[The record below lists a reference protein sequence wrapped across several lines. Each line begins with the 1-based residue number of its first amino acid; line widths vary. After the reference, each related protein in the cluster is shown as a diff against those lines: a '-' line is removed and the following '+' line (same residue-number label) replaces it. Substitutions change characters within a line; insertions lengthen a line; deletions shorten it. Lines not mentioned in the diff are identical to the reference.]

1 MHLAPALD
9 GIRQGR
15 LLAVN
20 LTVYAHRDCF
30 KINATVQRGIWSHV
44 DLYLVGA
51 ERRREGRE
59 RSPLSTESQIC
70 GEAHVDIHH
79 EAIRYIAMVILL
91 VGSLLGALIPL
102 LLARRPRTIVL
113 TWIFF
118 VFSFTGTGVIISTAW
133 LHLLSSAIQ
142 ALRNECLAPR
152 LGEYDWPMFI
162 GLMTV
167 VFLVF
172 IETIASSFDSGSLPC
187 SSGRNVLS
195 KSISSSDM
203 ESVNEQQDVVI
214 FQMDPSHGR
223 FHPTSDLDTS
233 RSQGSSHDT
242 NLNMRGQLTALL
254 VLEFEFTF
262 HSVFISLILS
272 TTNNLITLTVIFACH
287 QFFQGL
293 DLGSRLAIA
302 QWPPHGRWW
311 PYLLAVIFGI
321 SSPLAVAVGL
331 MAKPESP
338 EIQLI
343 MTGVFGAI
351 SGGILL
357 YTGMVELL
365 GREFLL
371 HSGMSREPLS
381 VKLFAFV
388 CVGLGVAAMA
398 VLAIWA

>member
-1 MHLAPALD
+1 MDFH
-9 GIRQGR
+9 RE
-15 LLAVN
+15 N
-20 LTVYAHRDCF
+20 LSHSDA
-30 KINATVQRGIWSHV
+30 NATATASAS
-44 DLYLVGA
+44 D
-51 ERRREGRE
+51 
-59 RSPLSTESQIC
+59 ESQIC
-70 GEAHVDIHH
+70 GGLIIDIHH
-79 EAIRYIAMVILL
+79 ETMRFAAMVILF

-102 LLARRPRTIVL
+102 LLARRPRTLVL

-118 VFSFTGTGVIISTAW
+118 IFSFTGTGVIIATAW
-133 LHLLSSAIQ
+133 LHLLSPAIQ
-142 ALRNECLAPR
+142 ALGNECLTPR

-167 VFLVF
+167 IILVF

-187 SSGRNVLS
+187 SSGRNTLS
-195 KSISSSDM
+195 KTFSNSDT
-203 ESVNEQQDVVI
+203 ESASEQEDIMASRPDRRSGLSDVRLSQML
-214 FQMDPSHGR
+214 QMDPCPR
-223 FHPTSDLDTS
+223 RLHPTSDLDRS
-233 RSQGSSHDT
+233 RKKEDNNDEAT
-242 NLNMRGQLTALL
+242 TNMRGQLTALL

-293 DLGSRLAIA
+293 DLGSRLAVA
-302 QWPPHGRWW
+302 QWPARRRWW
-311 PYLLAVIFGI
+311 PYLLAVVFGV
-321 SSPLAVAVGL
+321 SSPLAVAIGL
-331 MAKPESP
+331 VAKPESP

-371 HSGMSREPLS
+371 HSDMSREPLS
-381 VKLFAFV
+381 VKLFAFG
-388 CVGLGVAAMA
+388 CVGVGVAAMA

>member
-1 MHLAPALD
+1 MDFFSSSAL
-9 GIRQGR
+9 
-15 LLAVN
+15 
-20 LTVYAHRDCF
+20 RD
-30 KINATVQRGIWSHV
+30 RSHH
-44 DLYLVGA
+44 
-51 ERRREGRE
+51 
-59 RSPLSTESQIC
+59 P
-70 GEAHVDIHH
+70 
-79 EAIRYIAMVILL
+79 
-91 VGSLLGALIPL
+91 
-102 LLARRPRTIVL
+102 
-113 TWIFF
+113 
-118 VFSFTGTGVIISTAW
+118 
-133 LHLLSSAIQ
+133 AIQ

-195 KSISSSDM
+195 KSISSSDT
-203 ESVNEQQDVVI
+203 ESVSEQQDIIVSHTNRRSGLSDVRLSQI
-214 FQMDPSHGR
+214 FQMDPSHRR

-242 NLNMRGQLTALL
+242 TFNMRGQLTALL

-293 DLGSRLAIA
+293 DLGSRLAVA

-311 PYLLAVIFGI
+311 PYLLAVIFGV

-331 MAKPESP
+331 VAKPESP

-381 VKLFAFV
+381 VKLFAFG